1 MLRTNLKS
9 QVRQTS
15 LPKWK
20 PLLPLFEAL
29 MNAIQAVQ
37 ERGSVAGQ
45 ISIRLERDHELFQPR
60 HAEDV
65 AAIRAFE
72 IRDNGAGFND
82 ENFDSFNTAFS
93 DYKLGRGGKGLGRF
107 TWLKAFERAEIDS
120 RYREEAEME
129 PLQRLF
135 TFDEAY
141 DPESALPSMS
151 EGGALGTVVKLEGFK
166 EPYKSECPRQLEQIA
181 QRIVE
186 HFLLVFMQG
195 ECPKIVLQDETRKLD
210 LNEHFESEFRRDAS
224 FQTFALGDTEFSLY
238 GFRISAPRSSR
249 HKLIYAANDRG
260 VVSEGLDEFIPN
272 MHGRLPGGSDG
283 STFVYMAVVKSD
295 YLDQRVNHARTDFDI
310 AAAADA
316 DGEQSSLFGEEVK
329 RSDIRNA
336 CLDKIKADLS
346 TSLGIVNLDK
356 EERIVRYIY
365 DEAPHYKVLLKR
377 KREFIDSIS
386 PNASKSELEVA
397 LHQELH
403 SREVALKKEG
413 AKIIVEASRLAD
425 YDGYQDRLRSF
436 MEDFNDVGVSS
447 LAQYVAHRRI
457 IIDLLEKAISVDA
470 KTGKFPLERV
480 VHDIIFPMRSNDRE
494 TMYSQ
499 QNLWLID
506 ESLNYHSFIASDLPL
521 SKLDDFESDSRKR
534 PDLVLFDR
542 KIAFAEGEHPISA
555 ITLVE
560 FKRPQRDDYDQGANP
575 LDQVFEAVE
584 DIRNGKFKDPASRPI
599 SMSNERVPAHC
610 YLVCD
615 ITPSL
620 KKVLLGRDA
629 TPTPDGQGYYGYSR
643 HYNAYYEVIDYNGL
657 LRSAKRRNRV
667 LFDKLNILANA

>member
-37 ERGSVAGQ
+37 ERATIAGQ
-45 ISIRLERDHELFQPR
+45 ISIRIERDHELFQSR
-60 HAEDV
+60 HPDDV
-65 AAIRAFE
+65 AGIASFE
-72 IRDNGAGFND
+72 VRDNGSGFND

-107 TWLKAFERAEIDS
+107 TWLKAFDRVEITS
-120 RYREEAEME
+120 VYREEDEIH
-129 PLQRLF
+129 PLQRTF
-135 TFDEAY
+135 TFDEGY
-141 DPESALPSMS
+141 DPETALPISV
-151 EGGALGTVVKLEGFK
+151 EGQALGTIVRLDGFK

-186 HFLLVFMQG
+186 HFLLVFMQPG
-195 ECPKIVLQDETRKLD
+195 CPKILLQDDTRRLD
-210 LNEHFESEFRRDAS
+210 LNEHFESEFRREAS
-224 FQTFALGDTEFSLY
+224 SKKFTLGSTEFTVY
-238 GFRISAPRSSR
+238 GFKISAPRSSR

-272 MHGRLPGGSDG
+272 MHGRLPGGLDG
-283 STFVYMAVVKSD
+283 NSFVYMAVVKSE

-310 AAAADA
+310 AAMADA
-316 DGEQSSLFGEEVK
+316 DSEQSSLFGEEVK

-336 CLDKIKADLS
+336 CLEIIQADLAD
-346 TSLGIVNLDK
+346 SLGIVNSDK
-356 EERIVRYIY
+356 EERIVRYVQ

-386 PNASKSELEVA
+386 PNASKADLEIA

-403 SREVALKKEG
+403 SREVALKREG
-413 AKIIVEASRLAD
+413 TKIIVEASKIAD
-425 YDGYQDRLRSF
+425 YDGYQSRLQQF

-447 LAQYVAHRRI
+447 LAQYVAHRKI
-457 IIDLLEKAISVDA
+457 IIELLEKAISIDA

-480 VHDIIFPMRSNDRE
+480 VHDIIFPMRSTDQE

-506 ESLNYHSFIASDLPL
+506 ESLNYHSFVASDMPL
-521 SKLDDFESDSRKR
+521 SNLEGFESSSKKR

-542 KIAFAEGEHPISA
+542 KIAFAEGDHPVSA
-555 ITLVE
+555 ITIVE

-575 LDQVFEAVE
+575 LDQVFEAIE
-584 DIRNGKFKDPASRPI
+584 DIRAGRFKDSASRPI
-599 SMSNERVPAHC
+599 SVSNERIPAHC

-643 HYNAYYEVIDYNGL
+643 HYNAYYEVIDYNRL
-657 LRSAKRRNRV
+657 LRNAKKRNRV
-667 LFDKLNILANA
+667 LFDKLNVLGNA